1 MQSLPARTTAACP
14 SGTTW
19 SPSGTSPLLANS
31 DLLPQKITGSSLRT
45 AEAISPTTSA
55 GVAGATTLRPGIA
68 IAQFSTLW
76 LCWAPNRS
84 PEPFAVWSTIGID
97 TWPSVM

>member
-1 MQSLPARTTAACP
+1 M
-14 SGTTW
+14 
-19 SPSGTSPLLANS
+19 
-31 DLLPQKITGSSLRT
+31 
-45 AEAISPTTSA
+45 SPTTSA

-76 LCWAPNRS
+76 LCWAPNRR
-84 PEPFAVWSTIGID
+84 PEPFAVWSTSGIE